1 VVQYLDFP
9 SKDRETSI
17 IQSSSKMVRGNYVL
31 NELNGKLEYCGGENS
46 IVWETSKWGYVSR
59 KTNDIDVTCEL

>member
-1 VVQYLDFP
+1 
-9 SKDRETSI
+9 
-17 IQSSSKMVRGNYVL
+17 MVRGNYVL